1 MLAAELGGNVSVCK
15 KGGLLHDIGKALD
28 HEVQGGHPEIGFDL
42 MKKFGLP
49 EEVAYLAIAHHEDA
63 PHTLEGVIARVA
75 DQISGGRP
83 GARRDSYEQYVQRLE
98 ELEAVAKRYEGVER
112 VYAIQAGR
120 ELRIFVQSDIVSDL
134 QVQKL
139 AKSIA
144 QDIEQELNYHGEIK
158 VTMISE
164 TRVIEYAR

>member
-1 MLAAELGGNVSVCK
+1 
-15 KGGLLHDIGKALD
+15 
-28 HEVQGGHPEIGFDL
+28 
-42 MKKFGLP
+42 
-49 EEVAYLAIAHHEDA
+49 
-63 PHTLEGVIARVA
+63 VIARVA

-144 QDIEQELNYHGEIK
+144 QDIEQELNYPGEIK
-158 VTMISE
+158 VTMIRE